1 MGLLLD
7 ILSWALLL
15 AGGFFVVVGSL
26 GLVRMPDFFT
36 RVHAASITDTLG
48 AGLIVAGLLLQ
59 SPHWLGSVK
68 LMLIMV
74 FLVLTGPAATH
85 ALAKA
90 ALHAGLRPHNDND
103 NGDDGQ
109 GNGQSNG
116 NVAAG
121 DSVPREDKSSNF

>member
-1 MGLLLD
+1 MGILLD
-7 ILSWALLL
+7 ILSWVLLL

-48 AGLIVAGLLLQ
+48 AGLIIAGLLLQ

-68 LMLIMV
+68 LVLIML
-74 FLVLTGPAATH
+74 FLVFTGPAATH

-90 ALHAGLRPHNDND
+90 ALHGGLRPHNDDSDDNEVSGND
-103 NGDDGQ
+103 
-109 GNGQSNG
+109 
-116 NVAAG
+116 A
-121 DSVPREDKSSNF
+121 VPREDTSSNS